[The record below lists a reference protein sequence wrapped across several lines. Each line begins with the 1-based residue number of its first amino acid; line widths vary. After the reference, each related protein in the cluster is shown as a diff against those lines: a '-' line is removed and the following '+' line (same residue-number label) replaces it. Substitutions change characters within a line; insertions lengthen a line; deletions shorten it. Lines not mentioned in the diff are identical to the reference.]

1 MTLTIRPFKLL
12 DFRWRTFNLFYL
24 ISYTGKGL
32 IRILTELYMNMIWAI
47 FNASFKNR
55 TFVENVYI
63 CKVYCWLK
71 KTNIKQHWT
80 FFFNTHIEL
89 YNPIIV
95 LWLMLFIMLIIHYQ
109 MTKRN
114 TCTSTTKHVC
124 KDCQLGM
131 IMVSNLIE
139 LVLRRKGLIELIQ
152 SE

>member
-24 ISYTGKGL
+24 ISYTGMGL
-32 IRILTELYMNMIWAI
+32 IRILTELYVNMIWAI

-55 TFVENVYI
+55 MFVENVYI
-63 CKVYCWLK
+63 CRVYCWLK

-95 LWLMLFIMLIIHYQ
+95 LWLILMLIINYQ

-114 TCTSTTKHVC
+114 TCTSTTKQN
-124 KDCQLGM
+124 CQLGM

-139 LVLRRKGLIELIQ
+139 LVLSMEEGGRV
-152 SE
+152 